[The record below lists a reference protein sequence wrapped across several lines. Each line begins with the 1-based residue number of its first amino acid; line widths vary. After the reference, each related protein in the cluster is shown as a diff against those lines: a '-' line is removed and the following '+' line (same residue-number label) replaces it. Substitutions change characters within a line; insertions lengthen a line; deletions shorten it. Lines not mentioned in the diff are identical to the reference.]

1 MRKNLLLAT
10 LVLGAVAVGCQS
22 DNREERLARFAEE
35 TEGSRAK
42 FQQRFEDMKNP
53 QKNIEKAT
61 KFAIQELRLNAS
73 EIKFIKANEP
83 IIESNVSNT
92 FAVFYWE
99 LPSGEGIEVLSSGT
113 SMTMIEAKRGLRGM
127 IIPE

>member
-22 DNREERLARFAEE
+22 DNREERLAKFAED
-35 TEGSRAK
+35 TEGSRAQ
-42 FQQRFEDMKNP
+42 FQQHFDDMKNP
-53 QKNIEKAT
+53 QKNIDKAV
-61 KFAIQELRLNAS
+61 KFAMQELRLNAS
-73 EIKFIKANEP
+73 EINFIKTNEP
-83 IIESNVSNT
+83 IIETNVSDT
-92 FAVFYWE
+92 LAVFYWE

-127 IIPE
+127 IIPQ